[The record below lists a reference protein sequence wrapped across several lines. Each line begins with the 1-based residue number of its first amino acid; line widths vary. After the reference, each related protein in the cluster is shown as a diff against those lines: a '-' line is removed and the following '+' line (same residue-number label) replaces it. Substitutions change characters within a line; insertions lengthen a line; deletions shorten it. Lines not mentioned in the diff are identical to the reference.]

1 MTMLVYEKIDDFIEK
16 LGTLEKTTAV
26 YMTVVHA
33 RREDVISA
41 TIRIQFNGDT
51 ELFHTFNY
59 NDNIPSVK
67 LIDMGFINKIPDE
80 VSRKKLMESYDAE
93 IDAMNESIKDE
104 YEKAKQV
111 FVQMGYEK
119 IINAYSV

>member
-33 RREDVISA
+33 KREDIISA
-41 TIRIQFNGDT
+41 TIRIQFNEGT
-51 ELFHTFNY
+51 GLFHTFNY
-59 NDNIPSVK
+59 NENIPSVK
-67 LIDMGFINKIPDE
+67 LLDMGFINKIPDE
-80 VSRKKLMESYDAE
+80 TSKKKLMENYDAE
-93 IDAMNESIKDE
+93 IDAMNGAINDE

-119 IINAYSV
+119 VINAYSV